1 MERTIRG
8 KAPGRPIELVVNQ
21 GDAGFV
27 SVDNNLSRLQGARVL
42 VYVRWYRA
50 ETGELANHF
59 HLSPASDE
67 VIEAASARASASP

>member
-1 MERTIRG
+1 VERAIRG
-8 KAPGRPIELVVNQ
+8 KPPERAIELVVNQ
-21 GDAGFV
+21 GDTGFV
-27 SVDNNLSRLQGARVL
+27 SVDNNLLRLQGARVL

-67 VIEAASARASASP
+67 VIEAATARASRIP